1 MTTHTQSDHHK
12 TKQTSSEF
20 CGLPICVITSS
31 VDGFITSKQIHYMFT
46 LVAERSE
53 ANNRD
58 LWAQQSQLASIYIY
72 IYIYIYIFPYGRC
85 LSRLGGPGAATRVQ
99 NGVSGS
105 YMDAV
110 FELVAPED
118 SDVWTNLPHP
128 FTREGLLQLPG

>member
-1 MTTHTQSDHHK
+1 MERKASAQV
-12 TKQTSSEF
+12 EG
-20 CGLPICVITSS
+20 GLI
-31 VDGFITSKQIHYMFT
+31 
-46 LVAERSE
+46 AERSE

-58 LWAQQSQLASIYIY
+58 LWAQQSQLASIY

>member
-1 MTTHTQSDHHK
+1 MHSAFPCTFSA
-12 TKQTSSEF
+12 
-20 CGLPICVITSS
+20 VI
-31 VDGFITSKQIHYMFT
+31 I
-46 LVAERSE
+46 AERSE

-58 LWAQQSQLASIYIY
+58 LWAQQSQLAY

>member
-1 MTTHTQSDHHK
+1 MIII
-12 TKQTSSEF
+12 
-20 CGLPICVITSS
+20 GII
-31 VDGFITSKQIHYMFT
+31 
-46 LVAERSE
+46 AERSE

-72 IYIYIYIFPYGRC
+72 FHMGDVC
-85 LSRLGGPGAATRVQ
+85 HAWGGPGAATRVQ